1 LLGLVMVCGV
11 GLSACGGGGAS
22 VASFCS
28 LVRKDDTELR
38 NIGSNQA
45 DLTKAAGAVKSLVG
59 KAPSDIKPDVQT
71 LADAFSQL
79 AKGNTAAV
87 QANATKLNAAADHL
101 KTYAKDKCNV
111 TLATG

>member
-1 LLGLVMVCGV
+1 MALGVA
-11 GLSACGGGGAS
+11 LSACGGGGAS

-28 LVRKDDTELR
+28 LVKKDNTQL
-38 NIGSNQA
+38 NNLGSTTA
-45 DLTKAAGAVKSLVG
+45 DMKTAAAAVKSLVA

-87 QANATKLNAAADHL
+87 QADASKNTAAVNHL

-111 TLATG
+111 DISTG